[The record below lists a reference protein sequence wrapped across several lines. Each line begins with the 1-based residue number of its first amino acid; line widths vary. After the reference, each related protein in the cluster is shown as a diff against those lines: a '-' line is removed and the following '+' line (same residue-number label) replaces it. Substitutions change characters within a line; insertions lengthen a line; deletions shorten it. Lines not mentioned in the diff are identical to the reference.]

1 MRALRRGRTHPH
13 HVALRPARGLAT
25 RIAPLVERKRR
36 HVLKENELVWV
47 LDKWYCDRLEPEVA
61 AVRAE
66 KVVAARLAAM
76 EVDYDE
82 LTIGSFHRPVFSLGT
97 IVRDEGDS
105 VVVRYGGMGPVSVYA
120 WRRRQTI
127 EPSQLITALQ
137 YQKNLTLGD
146 FFVWDKHRILEPY
159 DEPVIYQ
166 SRFVETEERIA
177 RESLGLLPLP
187 SELPD
192 RAHCFMED
200 SLEELDEQLPW
211 ALNYVK
217 AAHLLW
223 TLEHEKQDTEP
234 AVEQGN
240 KPPRILPL
248 SPARGLVGEHVS
260 GGPQNAIPRWYF
272 AFSPSLV
279 PPLMVTALTKLE
291 RLGAEI
297 RRTWPVQ
304 PVRRPVQWLCAPPGS
319 EDWRLLNTTEQ
330 FDQMRFRELLTNRV
344 CLEID
349 GHRLRLNEGLPLRA
363 LPLPPK
369 AAPSAD
375 GDSLSRRDTKAA
387 PSAEQDLRKGIYSL
401 DTIAGLSIMAFM
413 AFMAFS

>member
-1 MRALRRGRTHPH
+1 MRALRRGPTHPH

-36 HVLKENELVWV
+36 HVLKENDLVWV
-47 LDKWYCDRLEPEVA
+47 LDKTHRYTRKYGNLLEPVH
-61 AVRAE
+61 
-66 KVVAARLAAM
+66 
-76 EVDYDE
+76 YDE
-82 LTIGSFHRPVFSLGT
+82 LTIDFFHRPVFSLGT
-97 IVRDEGDS
+97 IVRDAVGDQ
-105 VVVRYGGMGPVSVYA
+105 VVVRYGGLGPVSADA
-120 WRRRQTI
+120 WQRRQTI
-127 EPSQLITALQ
+127 EPSQLIAALQ
-137 YQKNLTLGD
+137 YGPYQKNLLGRPETMED
-146 FFVWDKHRILEPY
+146 FFVWNKHKILEPY

-166 SRFVETEERIA
+166 SRVVETEELIA
-177 RESLGLLPLP
+177 RKSPNLLPLQP
-187 SELPD
+187 ERSVFFVPPELPD

-200 SLEELDEQLPW
+200 SLEELNEQLPW

-248 SPARGLVGEHVS
+248 SPARGLVVKDLFIRGLGS
-260 GGPQNAIPRWYF
+260 NAIPRWYF

-279 PPLMVTALTKLE
+279 PPLMVTALTKLD

-297 RRTWPVQ
+297 ARTWPVQ
-304 PVRRPVQWLCAPPGS
+304 PVRRPVEWLCAPPGS

-349 GHRLRLNEGLPLRA
+349 GHRLHLNEGLPLRA

-369 AAPSAD
+369 AAP
-375 GDSLSRRDTKAA
+375 
-387 PSAEQDLRKGIYSL
+387 PAEQDALSRKDTYALSS
-401 DTIAGLSIMAFM
+401 DTIAGLSIMAGILI
-413 AFMAFS
+413 MAFS